1 MVAPILPTKEM
12 GEPEIRLR
20 RGLFGHLVVQI
31 RYPVVQLSSLHSPED
46 KWEKIRM
53 GLWRDVKVGNLKD
66 TFAALNR
73 LDCSIK

>member
-1 MVAPILPTKEM
+1 MVAPIQRVREQ

-20 RGLFGHLVVQI
+20 RGFFGKLIVQV

-46 KWEKIRM
+46 KWEQIRM